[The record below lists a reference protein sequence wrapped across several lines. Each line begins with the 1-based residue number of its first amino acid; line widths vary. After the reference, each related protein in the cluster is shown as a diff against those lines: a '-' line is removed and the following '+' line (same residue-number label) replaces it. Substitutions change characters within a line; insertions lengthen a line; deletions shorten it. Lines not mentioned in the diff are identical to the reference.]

1 MLARRTAAAG
11 RILAC
16 YRGMTSNGPAASLHR
31 RIVPWLTALAV
42 AYAAGGCGT
51 GPPARDVATQIGAL
65 RSAPRIGSETLA
77 EPTAV
82 WRFYKARRNA
92 PAWRDRADDV
102 IAAIRGT
109 EADGLDPGAYH
120 LKAIQSMLDERRSS
134 PRTALSEA
142 RLDVLLA
149 DAMASVA
156 DDVHYGR
163 VRPSQVNPEWTADPR
178 DDAPPLDSTLM
189 AIVRSGSIPGAI
201 DQLRPSHFVY
211 HGLTQAL
218 SNLRRID
225 TAGGWPVVPAG
236 KPLRL
241 GAVDRR
247 VAAVRRRLLA
257 SGDMTG
263 AVPRDSAR
271 YDTALA
277 RGVETFQ
284 ARHRLATSGKVDAAT
299 VAAMNV
305 PVRSRIA
312 QLRVNLE
319 RARWVLGGLDQD
331 FVLVN
336 LPAYKAYLIRGG
348 RNIWESRIV
357 IGQEARQTPSFRATM
372 QTVVFNP
379 DWTVP
384 PTILA
389 EDVLDGMKQGKN
401 VLAEKRLQVY
411 DKDGNEVSPSSIDW
425 DNASAD
431 NFPYTLKQ
439 DPGEDNALGRVKF
452 LFPNKYSIYL
462 HDTPSKSLF
471 ESNKR
476 TYSSGCIRIERP
488 LDLAEILLSGQD
500 SWTRA
505 KMEDVITQ
513 GKTQNVDLEHRIP
526 VVIVYWTV
534 SVGASGEVRY
544 TKDPYDLDAPLLQ
557 ALDGAR
563 RS

>member
-1 MLARRTAAAG
+1 MNRCLAP
-11 RILAC
+11 I
-16 YRGMTSNGPAASLHR
+16 AASILIAVSPVGCGSQPAPR
-31 RIVPWLTALAV
+31 EVQGKLQTQVTSVVGKPGATVRGEPLLEREAV
-42 AYAAGGCGT
+42 AKFYQ
-51 GPPARDVATQIGAL
+51 ARQY
-65 RSAPRIGSETLA
+65 RSAWPSGRSS
-77 EPTAV
+77 
-82 WRFYKARRNA
+82 
-92 PAWRDRADDV
+92 DDLLS
-102 IAAIRGT
+102 AIQDVQ
-109 EADGLDPGAYH
+109 ADGLTPSDYHPDSIRKLLDEQKTAHDP
-120 LKAIQSMLDERRSS
+120 AIQAD
-134 PRTALSEA
+134 
-142 RLDVLLA
+142 LDVLMT
-149 DAMASVA
+149 DAVA
-156 DDVHYGR
+156 AIIDDMRYGR
-163 VRPSQVNPEWTADPR
+163 VRPASVNPAWNMDPR
-178 DDAPPLDSTLM
+178 EGAPPLETELDKVVG
-189 AIVRSGSIPGAI
+189 ADRVRTALQAERPKHFIYQGLVKALA
-201 DQLRPSHFVY
+201 DLRKIESE
-211 HGLTQAL
+211 
-218 SNLRRID
+218 
-225 TAGGWPVVPAG
+225 GGWGTIPAG
-236 KPLRL
+236 PTLKMGVQSERVTALRERL
-241 GAVDRR
+241 QKSGELEAGRPANPMRFDGDVDR
-247 VAAVRRRLLA
+247 
-257 SGDMTG
+257 
-263 AVPRDSAR
+263 
-271 YDTALA
+271 
-277 RGVETFQ
+277 GVKLFQ
-284 ARHRLATSGKVDAAT
+284 ARHRLDEDGVVGKSVLAEL
-299 VAAMNV
+299 NV
-305 PVRSRIA
+305 PVAARIG
-312 QLRVNLE
+312 QVRVNLE
-319 RARWVLGGLDQD
+319 RARWVLGGLDND

-336 LPAYKAYLIRGG
+336 LPAFKAYLIRGG

-357 IGQEARQTPSFRATM
+357 IGQEARQTPTFRATM

-500 SWTRA
+500 GWDRA
-505 KMEDVITQ
+505 KMEQVIAD
-513 GKTQNVDLEHRIP
+513 GKTTNVELEHRIP

-544 TKDPYDLDAPLLQ
+544 TRDPYDLDPPLLE
-557 ALDGAR
+557 ALGGAR

>member
-1 MLARRTAAAG
+1 MNRCLAP
-11 RILAC
+11 I
-16 YRGMTSNGPAASLHR
+16 AASILIAVSPVGCGSQPAPR
-31 RIVPWLTALAV
+31 EVQGKLQTQVTSVVGKPGATVRGEPLLEREAV
-42 AYAAGGCGT
+42 AKFYE
-51 GPPARDVATQIGAL
+51 ARQY
-65 RSAPRIGSETLA
+65 RSAWPSE
-77 EPTAV
+77 
-82 WRFYKARRNA
+82 RSS
-92 PAWRDRADDV
+92 DDLLS
-102 IAAIRGT
+102 AIQDVQ
-109 EADGLDPGAYH
+109 ADGLTPSDYHPDSIRKLLDEQKTAHDP
-120 LKAIQSMLDERRSS
+120 AIQAD
-134 PRTALSEA
+134 
-142 RLDVLLA
+142 LDVLMT
-149 DAMASVA
+149 DAVA
-156 DDVHYGR
+156 AIIDDMRYGR
-163 VRPSQVNPEWTADPR
+163 VRPASVNPAWNMDPR
-178 DDAPPLDSTLM
+178 EGAPPLETELDKVVGADRVRTALQAERPKHFIYQGLVKALADLRKIESEGGWGTIPAGPTLKM
-189 AIVRSGSIPGAI
+189 GVRSDRVTA
-201 DQLRPSHFVY
+201 LRERLQKS
-211 HGLTQAL
+211 GELE
-218 SNLRRID
+218 
-225 TAGGWPVVPAG
+225 AGRPAN
-236 KPLRL
+236 PTRFD
-241 GAVDRR
+241 ADVDR
-247 VAAVRRRLLA
+247 
-257 SGDMTG
+257 
-263 AVPRDSAR
+263 
-271 YDTALA
+271 
-277 RGVETFQ
+277 GVKLFQ
-284 ARHRLATSGKVDAAT
+284 ARHRLDEDGVVGKSVLAEL
-299 VAAMNV
+299 NV
-305 PVRSRIA
+305 PVAARIG
-312 QLRVNLE
+312 QVRVNLE
-319 RARWVLGGLDQD
+319 RARWVLGGLDND

-336 LPAYKAYLIRGG
+336 LPAFKAYLIRGG

-500 SWTRA
+500 GWDRA
-505 KMEDVITQ
+505 KMEQVIAD
-513 GKTQNVDLEHRIP
+513 GKTTNVDLEHRIP

-544 TKDPYDLDAPLLQ
+544 TRDPYDLDAPLLG
-557 ALDGAR
+557 ALSGAR